1 MTEFELEPRED
12 GSIWLWHWV
21 KDGVSSLPGGG
32 ILLSGRVELERLS
45 EELNAYIKGTE
56 HEPNA
61 TN

>member
-1 MTEFELEPRED
+1 MTEFELEPRKD

-21 KDGVSSLPGGG
+21 KDGGSSSLDGS
-32 ILLSGRVELERLS
+32 IFLSNREELERLS